1 LASPSLNAKNG
12 ARWTLIFAERLG
24 NPMSRSTSS
33 TQTIA
38 LPPRSEARSCK
49 VQPPTRGNEFAD
61 KISVLCIPN
70 GAEHGSI
77 PEGARQVRER
87 GEMPDVVVLTEAN
100 AAGLMADY
108 LPASAAAIIP
118 VIDASG
124 EDHCE
129 SAWKCEFAD
138 LRLKGANAF
147 SLNEALSI
155 LKPTID
161 RVRAL
166 PGPVLATSDP
176 RITLLARLAVRGR
189 DMEPKRDPSFRET
202 VTYSDASAV
211 PGALTLAE
219 ELARL
224 GLLER
229 KFFDKLITCPRCDS
243 ARLCVRERC
252 SACHSTDLAEE
263 AVIHHLRCSAQAPE
277 HDFRQ
282 GASLI
287 CPKCRLHLEHFSVDY
302 DRPGSVMLCRNCGHI
317 STDAGVGF
325 TCLDCDKEGDT
336 DQTGTRIVWRYR
348 TTEAGIAH
356 VKSGVLLP
364 KGYGN
369 PALEQLETFV
379 SRENAAGRPFC
390 VLACRLTR
398 PQDLNQR
405 LWEQTCALFGAL
417 FRETFAP
424 QTETL
429 DAIVGTAPLFLAL
442 LGGDHK
448 NEVERALPNI
458 RTDLE
463 RHLEARLG
471 VDYAIFGPDEMTRI
485 LGGQRLT
492 GAAC

>member
-1 LASPSLNAKNG
+1 MP
-12 ARWTLIFAERLG
+12 
-24 NPMSRSTSS
+24 RSTSS

-38 LPPRSEARSCK
+38 LPPRLEARSGK
-49 VQPPTRGNEFAD
+49 VQPPTRGKEFAD
-61 KISVLCIPN
+61 KFCVLCIPN

-77 PEGARQVRER
+77 PEGVRKVRER
-87 GEMPDVVVLTEAN
+87 GEMPDVIVLTEAN
-100 AAGLMADY
+100 AAGLMTDY

-129 SAWKCEFAD
+129 SAWRCEFAD

-166 PGPVLATSDP
+166 PAPVLAATDP

-202 VTYSDASAV
+202 VTYPDASAV
-211 PGALTLAE
+211 PGALSLAE

-252 SACHSTDLAEE
+252 GACHSTDLVEE
-263 AVIHHLRCSAQAPE
+263 TVIHHLRCSAQAPE
-277 HDFRQ
+277 HEFRQ
-282 GASLI
+282 GTSLI

-302 DRPGSVMLCRNCGHI
+302 DRPGSVMLCRNCGYI
-317 STDAGVGF
+317 STDAGVSF

-336 DQTGTRIVWRYR
+336 DETGMRIVWRYR

-356 VKSGVLLP
+356 VKSGVPLP
-364 KGYGN
+364 KAFGN
-369 PALEQLETFV
+369 PALDRLETFV
-379 SRENAAGRPFC
+379 SREQAAGRPFC
-390 VLACRLTR
+390 VLVCRLTR
-398 PQDLNQR
+398 PQDVNQR
-405 LWEQTCALFGAL
+405 LWEQTCALFGGL
-417 FRETFAP
+417 FREMFTP

-429 DAIVGTAPLFLAL
+429 DAIVGTTPLFLAL
-442 LGGDHK
+442 LEGDHK

-458 RTDLE
+458 RMDLE
-463 RHLEARLG
+463 RHLKVRPG
-471 VDYAIFGPDEMTRI
+471 VDCTIFGPDEMMRI
-485 LGGQRLT
+485 LGGQRLKG
-492 GAAC
+492 GAPC

>member
-1 LASPSLNAKNG
+1 
-12 ARWTLIFAERLG
+12 
-24 NPMSRSTSS
+24 MSRSTSS

-38 LPPRSEARSCK
+38 LPPRSEAPSSK
-49 VQPPTRGNEFAD
+49 VHPQTRGKEFGD
-61 KISVLCIPN
+61 KISVLCIPI
-70 GAEHGSI
+70 GAEHASI
-77 PEGARQVRER
+77 PEGARKVRER

-108 LPASAAAIIP
+108 LQASAAAIIP

-129 SAWKCEFAD
+129 SAWRCEFAD
-138 LRLKGANAF
+138 LRLNGANAF
-147 SLNEALSI
+147 SVKEALST

-166 PGPVLATSDP
+166 PAPVLAAADP

-189 DMEPKRDPSFRET
+189 DMEPKRDPSSRET
-202 VTYSDASAV
+202 ITYSDASAV
-211 PGALTLAE
+211 PGALTFAE
-219 ELARL
+219 ELVRL

-252 SACHSTDLAEE
+252 VACRSTDLAEE

-282 GASLI
+282 GTSLI

-336 DQTGTRIVWRYR
+336 DETGTRIVWRYR

-356 VKSGVLLP
+356 VNSGVALP
-364 KGYGN
+364 KGFGD
-369 PALEQLETFV
+369 PALDRLETFV
-379 SRENAAGRPFC
+379 SREKAAGRPFC
-390 VLACRLTR
+390 VLVCRLTR
-398 PQDLNQR
+398 PPDVNQR
-405 LWEQTCALFGAL
+405 LWEQTCALFAGL
-417 FRETFAP
+417 FREMFAP

-429 DAIVGTAPLFLAL
+429 NAIVGTTPLFLAL

-448 NEVERALPNI
+448 SEVERALPNI
-458 RTDLE
+458 RMDLE
-463 RHLEARLG
+463 RHLKGRPG
-471 VDYAIFGPDEMTRI
+471 VDCAIFGPDEMTRI
-485 LGGQRLT
+485 LGGQRLK
-492 GAAC
+492 GATC

>member
-1 LASPSLNAKNG
+1 VD
-12 ARWTLIFAERLG
+12 LIFTERVG
-24 NPMSRSTSS
+24 DPMSRSTSS
-33 TQTIA
+33 TQTVA
-38 LPPRSEARSCK
+38 LPPRLEAPSSK
-49 VQPPTRGNEFAD
+49 VRHTTRGEEFAD

-70 GAEHGSI
+70 GPEHGSF
-77 PEGARQVRER
+77 PEGARKVRER

-100 AAGLMADY
+100 AARLMADY

-118 VIDASG
+118 VIDTSG
-124 EDHCE
+124 GDHRE
-129 SAWKCEFAD
+129 SAWRCEFAD

-166 PGPVLATSDP
+166 PAPVLAATDP

-252 SACHSTDLAEE
+252 GACHGTDLLEE

-282 GASLI
+282 GTSLI

-302 DRPGSVMLCRNCGHI
+302 DRPGSVMLCRNCGHT

-336 DQTGTRIVWRYR
+336 DETGTRIVWRYR

-356 VKSGVLLP
+356 VKSGVPLP
-364 KGYGN
+364 KGFDN
-369 PALEQLETFV
+369 PALDRLETFV
-379 SRENAAGRPFC
+379 SREKAAGRPFC
-390 VLACRLTR
+390 VLICRLTR
-398 PQDLNQR
+398 PQDVNQR
-405 LWEQTCALFGAL
+405 LWEQTCALFGGL
-417 FRETFAP
+417 FREMFAP
-424 QTETL
+424 RTETL
-429 DAIVGTAPLFLAL
+429 DAIVGTTPLFLAL

-458 RTDLE
+458 RMDLE
-463 RHLEARLG
+463 RHLKDPPGA
-471 VDYAIFGPDEMTRI
+471 DYAVFGPDEMTRI
-485 LGGQRLT
+485 LGGQRLK
-492 GAAC
+492 GAT